1 MKSSQ
6 IEPKQGSRWPTS
18 SPRRA
23 AGDSAARPSLA
34 SNLHGGAIQV
44 VVLMMP
50 EDFFTVGLWLENF
63 SPTCLFVERLPD
75 VELKRAMS
83 GSTLPVGKLP
93 AELLA
98 ELLGR
103 LAPRDSRVIIGPGM
117 GLDCSVVRV
126 GQQLLV
132 FKSDPITFAT
142 KDIGYYLVRV
152 NANDLATTGAQ
163 PRWLLVTIL
172 LPEHGDDRES
182 IQHVAND
189 IDVACREIGV
199 EVIGGH
205 TEITHGLYRPIL
217 VGTLVGE
224 VEVGRF
230 GNAARRAS
238 RRLGSAHQRGAY

>member
-1 MKSSQ
+1 
-6 IEPKQGSRWPTS
+6 
-18 SPRRA
+18 
-23 AGDSAARPSLA
+23 
-34 SNLHGGAIQV
+34 
-44 VVLMMP
+44 MMP

-75 VELKRAMS
+75 VELKPAMS

-132 FKSDPITFAT
+132 FKSDPITFTT
-142 KDIGYYLVRV
+142 KDIGYYLVQV

-172 LPEHGDDRES
+172 LPEHGATAES
-182 IQHVAND
+182 IRHIASD
-189 IDVACREIGV
+189 IDAACGEIGV
-199 EVIGGH
+199 VVYWWAHRNHARSVSPNSRRDISRRSGTSAIGN
-205 TEITHGLYRPIL
+205 T
-217 VGTLVGE
+217 
-224 VEVGRF
+224 
-230 GNAARRAS
+230 ARRAS

>member
-1 MKSSQ
+1 
-6 IEPKQGSRWPTS
+6 
-18 SPRRA
+18 
-23 AGDSAARPSLA
+23 
-34 SNLHGGAIQV
+34 
-44 VVLMMP
+44 MMP

-132 FKSDPITFAT
+132 FKSDPITFTT
-142 KDIGYYLVRV
+142 KDIGHYLVQV

-172 LPEHGDDRES
+172 LPEHGATAES
-182 IQHVAND
+182 IRHIASD
-189 IDVACREIGV
+189 IDAACGEIGV
-199 EVIGGH
+199 VVYWWAHRNHARSVSPNSRRDISRRSGTSAIGN
-205 TEITHGLYRPIL
+205 T
-217 VGTLVGE
+217 
-224 VEVGRF
+224 
-230 GNAARRAS
+230 ARRAS
-238 RRLGSAHQRGAY
+238 RRLVSAHQRGAY